1 MVHVKCGKHSWKKR
15 LKIGI
20 SMDEDYWDA
29 QIEGFEQAFKK
40 PIWRD
45 YLETQRKLLD
55 EVFSLGLD

>member
-1 MVHVKCGKHSWKKR
+1 MVLVKCGKHLWQNH

-20 SMDEDYWDA
+20 SMNEEYWDA
-29 QIEGFEQAFKK
+29 QIEGFEQVFKK